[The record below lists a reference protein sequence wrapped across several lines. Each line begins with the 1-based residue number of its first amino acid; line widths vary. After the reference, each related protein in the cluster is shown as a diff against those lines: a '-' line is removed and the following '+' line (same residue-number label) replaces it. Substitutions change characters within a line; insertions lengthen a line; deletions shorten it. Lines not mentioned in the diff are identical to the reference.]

1 MQVPW
6 TNSSCFNL
14 KQALRNN
21 SMYLSSRFMFCVV
34 YSLAFNRG
42 GIGLELESKT
52 VVILDSKFIN

>member
-1 MQVPW
+1 M
-6 TNSSCFNL
+6 NSSCFNL